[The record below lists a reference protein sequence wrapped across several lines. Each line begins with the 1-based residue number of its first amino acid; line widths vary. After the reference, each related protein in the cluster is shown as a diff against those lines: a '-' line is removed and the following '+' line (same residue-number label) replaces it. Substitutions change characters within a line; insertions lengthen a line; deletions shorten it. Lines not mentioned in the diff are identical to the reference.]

1 MNIFRQFDAVWS
13 RVTGTAAPMVRNPL
27 ERSMEQTL
35 RLWQGYRQ
43 TAEGTRGGAAEECS
57 ALAESA
63 RQSFRQMQ
71 VEYFLETGDTYDP
84 GESEKFRGGLMT
96 GLRRLYCMEEELRA
110 LLEQA
115 PWESAAQWSAA
126 SGARSRRLREWIALL
141 LQ

>member
-1 MNIFRQFDAVWS
+1 
-13 RVTGTAAPMVRNPL
+13 
-27 ERSMEQTL
+27 MEQTL

-43 TAEGTRGGAAEECS
+43 AAEGTRGGMAEECS

-126 SGARSRRLREWIALL
+126 SGARSRRLREWIAML

>member
-1 MNIFRQFDAVWS
+1 
-13 RVTGTAAPMVRNPL
+13 
-27 ERSMEQTL
+27 MEQTL
-35 RLWQGYRQ
+35 RLWHGYRKA
-43 TAEGTRGGAAEECS
+43 AESTRGGMAEECS